1 MVSPLFTFS
10 APPMAA
16 ADAPAAAAQV
26 AGTTQ
31 LVASGKALKQA
42 PTAALYQTQQASS
55 VGMGMLQQTSSS
67 TSTRAGKAHVSYAAG
82 YAAGLGAPKP

>member
-1 MVSPLFTFS
+1 M
-10 APPMAA
+10 AP
-16 ADAPAAAAQV
+16 ADAPAAAQV

-31 LVASGKALKQA
+31 LVASGKARQS

-82 YAAGLGAPKP
+82 YAAGLGAPQP

>member
-1 MVSPLFTFS
+1 M
-10 APPMAA
+10 
-16 ADAPAAAAQV
+16 APADPPPAAAQV

-31 LVASGKALKQA
+31 LVASAKAQKEA
-42 PTAALYQTQQASS
+42 PTAALYQTQQESS

-82 YAAGLGAPKP
+82 FAAGLGASKP